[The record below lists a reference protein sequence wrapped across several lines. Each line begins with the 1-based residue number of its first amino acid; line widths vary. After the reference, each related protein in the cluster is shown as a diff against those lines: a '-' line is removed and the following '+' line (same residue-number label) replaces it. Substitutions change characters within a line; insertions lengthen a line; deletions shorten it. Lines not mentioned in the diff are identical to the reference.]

1 MNARITMGAA
11 AIAALS
17 VAVAFAELERIG
29 HAAQIDERSGRAT
42 DGAMGD
48 MSMDA
53 HAGHIMAS
61 AQSAPAMAR
70 NQNLPPDNGAAKAQL
85 DQSPRHGEWVDIKW
99 ASGPALKSF
108 VVYPQR
114 STKGPVVIVIHEIF
128 GMQDWVRG
136 VADQLA
142 KEGFIAVAP
151 DLLSGKGPGGGGTES
166 MDATAVGQAIRTL
179 TTDIV
184 MSQLN
189 AVRDYALTIPSG
201 NGKIV
206 SIGFCWGGQQSFA
219 YALNQPALNAAV
231 SYYGPMPTDGAAYA
245 KAKAP
250 ILGLYGGSDMR
261 VNANIPIA
269 SAQLRKLNVTY
280 EPHIFDGAGHGF
292 LRDQAGMDGANMKA
306 TEQSWPLALAWIKKY
321 AEN

>member
-1 MNARITMGAA
+1 MNARITMGAT

-17 VAVAFAELERIG
+17 VAVAFAQFERVG
-29 HAAQIDERSGRAT
+29 HAAQVDLRSGRGV
-42 DGAMGD
+42 DREMGD
-48 MSMDA
+48 MPMDA
-53 HAGHIMAS
+53 HAGHVMAS
-61 AQSAPAMAR
+61 PQTASAMPR
-70 NQNLPPDNGAAKAQL
+70 NQNLPPDNAAAKAQL
-85 DQSPRHGEWVDIKW
+85 DQSPRHGEWVDIKQ
-99 ASGPALKSF
+99 ANGPALKSF

-114 STKGPVVIVIHEIF
+114 STKAPVVIVVHEIF

-166 MDATAVGQAIRTL
+166 MDSTAVGQAIRTL

-184 MSQLN
+184 LSQLN
-189 AVRDYALTIPSG
+189 AVRAYALTIPSG
-201 NGKIV
+201 NGKIA

-219 YALNQPALNAAV
+219 YALNQPALSAAV

-269 SAQLRKLNVTY
+269 SAQLRNLNVTY
-280 EPHIFDGAGHGF
+280 EPHIFDNAGHGF
-292 LRDQAGMDGANMKA
+292 LRDQTGMDGANMKA
-306 TEQSWPLALAWIKKY
+306 TEQSWPLAIAWLKKY
-321 AEN
+321 ADF